1 MSANQALEKLRV
13 LKTIIDKLNSEMII
27 LISAAAEIEII
38 IKKNEPG
45 ITKYPLLE
53 KKVNTLIENYKNLI
67 K

>member
-1 MSANQALEKLRV
+1 MSANQAVETLRV
-13 LKTIIDKLNSEMII
+13 LKTIIERLNSEMVI
-27 LISAAAEIEII
+27 LINAAAEIEII
-38 IKKNEPG
+38 IRKNEPG

>member
-13 LKTIIDKLNSEMII
+13 LKTIIDRLNSEMII

-53 KKVNTLIENYKNLI
+53 KKVNTLIENYKSLI

>member
-13 LKTIIDKLNSEMII
+13 LKTIIDRLNSEMVI

-53 KKVNTLIENYKNLI
+53 QKVNTLIENYKSLI

>member
-1 MSANQALEKLRV
+1 MSTTQAIEKLTV
-13 LKTIIDKLNSEMII
+13 LKTIIDRLNSEMVI
-27 LISAAAEIEII
+27 LINAAAEIEII
-38 IKKNEPG
+38 IRKNKSG